1 MTSRIHTIRLRTKEK
16 SECRGSFT
24 GSSGAGE
31 HEIFV
36 VHTALR
42 STSNF
47 RYLGNALRKAAA
59 TTILVP
65 DPTRTGSEKTLTF
78 IKSHALPR

>member
-1 MTSRIHTIRLRTKEK
+1 MTSRIHAIRLRTKEK
-16 SECRGSFT
+16 SECRGGLG

-36 VHTALR
+36 VHTVLR

-47 RYLGNALRKAAA
+47 RYLGDALRKAAA
-59 TTILVP
+59 TILVP
-65 DPTRTGSEKTLTF
+65 DPTRTGTEKALTF
-78 IKSHALPR
+78 VKSHALPR